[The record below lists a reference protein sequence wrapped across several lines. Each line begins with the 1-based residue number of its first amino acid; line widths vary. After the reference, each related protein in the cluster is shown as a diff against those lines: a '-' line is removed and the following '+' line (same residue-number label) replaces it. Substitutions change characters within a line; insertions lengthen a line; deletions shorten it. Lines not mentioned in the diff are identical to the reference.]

1 MTTQGRESMTL
12 LEQSKRILIVDDDQ
26 DIRELLESYLKKNG
40 YEVLALEDGSRLM
53 EHLQAEPVID
63 LIVLDLMMPGE
74 DGFSLCRRVR
84 AESEVPIIMLTASAE
99 EIDRIV
105 GLEIGADD
113 YVAKPFNPRELLARI
128 KAVLRR
134 SHPAGT
140 SEDKGRFLR
149 FANWRLDTVNRDL
162 IDASGVVMPLSGAD
176 YNLLLLFLQHP
187 NQVLSRDDLLGL
199 TRGREASPYDR
210 SIDVQLSR
218 LRQRLGE
225 DAKTP
230 HIIKTVRGAGY
241 VLSVE
246 VEREL

>member
-1 MTTQGRESMTL
+1 MTSA
-12 LEQSKRILIVDDDQ
+12 EQSKQILIVDDDRE
-26 DIRELLESYLKKNG
+26 IRELLESYLQKNG
-40 YEVLALEDGSRLM
+40 YRVVALEDGTRVS
-53 EHLQAEPVID
+53 EYLQADPCID
-63 LIVLDLMMPGE
+63 LIVLDVMMPGE
-74 DGFSLCRRVR
+74 DGFSVCRRVR
-84 AESEVPIIMLTASAE
+84 AESETPIIMLTASAE
-99 EIDRIV
+99 ETDRIV

-134 SHPAGT
+134 SSPTSAGPA
-140 SEDKGRFLR
+140 KGRFLC

-162 IDASGVVMPLSGAD
+162 IDPQGVVMPLSGAD
-176 YNLLLLFLQHP
+176 YSLLLLFLQHP

-225 DAKTP
+225 DAKDP

-241 VLSVE
+241 VLAAE
-246 VEREL
+246 VEPGQ

>member
-1 MTTQGRESMTL
+1 LDQLRAAPAVE
-12 LEQSKRILIVDDDQ
+12 LI
-26 DIRELLESYLKKNG
+26 I
-40 YEVLALEDGSRLM
+40 
-53 EHLQAEPVID
+53 
-63 LIVLDLMMPGE
+63 LDLMMPGE
-74 DGFSLCRRVR
+74 DGFSLCRQVR

-99 EIDRIV
+99 AADRIV
-105 GLEIGADD
+105 GLEMGADD

-134 SHPAGT
+134 SGPARAP
-140 SEDKGRFLR
+140 KGRYLR
-149 FANWRLDTVNRDL
+149 FAGWRLDTVNRDL
-162 IDASGVVMPLSGAD
+162 IGGDGLVMPLSGAD
-176 YNLLLLFLQHP
+176 YQLLLLFLEHP

-225 DAKTP
+225 DAKAP

-241 VLSVE
+241 VLAAE
-246 VEREL
+246 VEYER

>member
-1 MTTQGRESMTL
+1 MTAAQQG
-12 LEQSKRILIVDDDQ
+12 KRILIVDDDRE
-26 DIRELLESYLKKNG
+26 ICELLESYLHNNG
-40 YEVLALEDGSRLM
+40 YGVLALQDGSRVLDQ
-53 EHLQAEPVID
+53 LQGGAPVD

-74 DGFSLCRRVR
+74 DGFSICRRVR
-84 AESEVPIIMLTASAE
+84 AASEVPIIMLTAAADDT
-99 EIDRIV
+99 DRIV
-105 GLEIGADD
+105 GLEMGTDD

-134 SHPAGT
+134 SRPTARGGG
-140 SEDKGRFLR
+140 KGRFLR
-149 FANWRLDTVNRDL
+149 FAGWRLDTVNRDL
-162 IDASGVVMPLSGAD
+162 IDPDGVVMPLSGAD
-176 YNLLLLFLQHP
+176 YGLLLLFLEHP

-199 TRGREASPYDR
+199 TRGREANPFDR

-225 DAKTP
+225 DAKHP

-241 VLSVE
+241 VLAAE

>member
-1 MTTQGRESMTL
+1 MLAAEPST
-12 LEQSKRILIVDDDQ
+12 RILIVDDDQ
-26 DIRELLESYLKKNG
+26 EIRELLQSYLQKNG
-40 YEVLALEDGSRLM
+40 YAVLALEDGRHLLAQ
-53 EHLQAEPVID
+53 LQAEPAVD

-99 EIDRIV
+99 ETDRIV
-105 GLEIGADD
+105 GLEMGADD

-134 SHPAGT
+134 SRPTDALAP
-140 SEDKGRFLR
+140 KGRFLR
-149 FANWRLDTVNRDL
+149 FAEWRLDTVNRDL
-162 IDASGVVMPLSGAD
+162 IDAAGTVMPLSGAD
-176 YNLLLLFLQHP
+176 YNLLLLFLEHP

-225 DAKTP
+225 DAKDP

-241 VLSVE
+241 VLSAE
-246 VEREL
+246 VERER